1 LLWIKAPASPVTNV
15 EEDAMSASLEW
26 SARTRRPEDRTS
38 VHGVACV
45 IEADDETREHMAG
58 LLRAMGYV
66 THETGGGTIGTMIAE
81 QVRLDVIVVNAVLPE
96 ENGLKVLR
104 GLRTRARNAIIIALT
119 PYASTGLP
127 AILARF
133 AGADAVLAS
142 PALDEALATT
152 LSELSQ
158 AHARASAKQR
168 AVHPNPASDQGR
180 DQRL

>member
-1 LLWIKAPASPVTNV
+1 
-15 EEDAMSASLEW
+15 MSASLEW
-26 SARTRRPEDRTS
+26 SARTRRPEDRLTA
-38 VHGVACV
+38 HGVACV
-45 IEADDETREHMAG
+45 IEADDVTRDHMAA
-58 LLRAMGYV
+58 LLRTMGYV
-66 THETGGGTIGTMIAE
+66 THETGGGTIGAMIAE

-104 GLRTRARNAIIIALT
+104 GLRNRARSAIIIALT

-127 AILARF
+127 VMLARF

-152 LSELSQ
+152 LSGLSH
-158 AHARASAKQR
+158 AYARASAKR
-168 AVHPNPASDQGR
+168 HANRPNPASDRGL